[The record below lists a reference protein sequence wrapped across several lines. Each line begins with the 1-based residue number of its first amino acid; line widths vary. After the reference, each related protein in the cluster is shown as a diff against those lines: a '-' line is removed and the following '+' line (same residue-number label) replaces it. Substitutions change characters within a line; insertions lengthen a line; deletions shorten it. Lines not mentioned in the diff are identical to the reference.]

1 MNPKVKTGLAALF
14 AAGLLIPSFAA
25 EKPADETTEEIET
38 GEKVQTI
45 TFVSNGAQKD
55 MVSKTYELKNTKA
68 VDLAP
73 FVKSAAIRFD
83 GNSSVT
89 CMEDKANSRQLLIVS
104 TTVPMMPYID
114 EMVEALDRPGK
125 MNDYDTII
133 SGTGI
138 AYGTYKPQFRS
149 AESMLEIIEETG
161 ISSGPLDSTIRLD
174 PKTGMFYFKDSPARV
189 ADIKAK
195 LEWLDKEIPQT
206 SIELK
211 VYEVRESNLLD
222 VGVDYLAWKN
232 GPGLNLFNAAYD
244 VLSVKAAETILT
256 GLTQTGADLFGT
268 FTYGFGGFYTAP
280 AFDFSFIR
288 LLQQNGRA
296 TINSTAG
303 VTVSNNPDAEF
314 KASFSP
320 EYQNIL
326 KDEDHRSSV
335 DVGGDA
341 SLELNIS
348 EATIAGTRENGGV
361 TFNFELAGSNV
372 VERNNMGTEISEGTS
387 VAGSV
392 SLPFGQEKLLASWQ
406 RATDVEQTIGIPFLC
421 ELPVLK
427 YIFGTTTSNAD
438 TVHYFVTA
446 RAVPVKISETVEPGV
461 MAEFDELAKKL
472 EK

>member
-1 MNPKVKTGLAALF
+1 
-14 AAGLLIPSFAA
+14 
-25 EKPADETTEEIET
+25 
-38 GEKVQTI
+38 
-45 TFVSNGAQKD
+45 
-55 MVSKTYELKNTKA
+55 
-68 VDLAP
+68 
-73 FVKSAAIRFD
+73 
-83 GNSSVT
+83 
-89 CMEDKANSRQLLIVS
+89 
-104 TTVPMMPYID
+104 MMPYID

-138 AYGTYKPQFRS
+138 AYGTYKPQYRS
-149 AESMLEIIEETG
+149 AESMLEVIEETG
-161 ISSGPLDSTIRLD
+161 ISSGPLDSTVRLD
-174 PKTGMFYFKDSPARV
+174 PKTGMFYFKDTPARV

-211 VYEVRESNLLD
+211 VYEIRESDLLD

-232 GPGLNLFNAAYD
+232 GPGLNLFDAAYD
-244 VLSVKAAETILT
+244 VLSIKAAETILT

-326 KDEDHRSSV
+326 KDEDHRTSV

-361 TFNFELAGSNV
+361 TFNFELEGSNV
-372 VERNNMGTEISEGTS
+372 VERNNMGAEISEGTS
-387 VAGSV
+387 VAGAV
-392 SLPFGQEKLLASWQ
+392 SLPFGQEKLLACWQ

-446 RAVPVKISETVEPGV
+446 RAVPVKIDEFVEPGV